1 MKISELK
8 RSIREELHKV
18 LNEEAPKH
26 KYKKDDKFYYKGMSY
41 TVISDNGYVV
51 KALDRYGKEAMYN
64 HNQLK
69 AGVSQKSD
77 YLNEEEGGVSLENF
91 QSYNDLPETDR
102 EVPKKDMRYIDT
114 FIYLPNVGGE
124 NGFIYSKEKAK
135 KWLDKYKAMFK
146 GEEPKFTTE
155 VISIAGKDNIMKG
168 TIVSDGYL
176 AYTKKVKDYEASP
189 EYRANV
195 SSFYDELKYKGD

>member
-77 YLNEEEGGVSLENF
+77 YLNEEEGVSLEN
-91 QSYNDLPETDR
+91 LPKGKSIFLPSLYSLGNSTQIKNQEEALQWEKEFMTKYKLDADHNKIKFKPAPGGR
-102 EVPKKDMRYIDT
+102 WEVS
-114 FIYLPNVGGE
+114 N
-124 NGFIYSKEKAK
+124 SKEFNAITAK
-135 KWLDKYKAMFK
+135 ISSAQEKGMEDYKN
-146 GEEPKFTTE
+146 
-155 VISIAGKDNIMKG
+155 KD
-168 TIVSDGYL
+168 
-176 AYTKKVKDYEASP
+176 
-189 EYRANV
+189 
-195 SSFYDELKYKGD
+195 

>member
-77 YLNEEEGGVSLENF
+77 YLNEEEGGVSLEE
-91 QSYNDLPETDR
+91 LP
-102 EVPKKDMRYIDT
+102 KGKS
-114 FIYLPNVGGE
+114 IYLPSLRSLEAREQIRNQEEALQWEKEFMVKYKLDAGHDKIRFKPAPGGRWE
-124 NGFIYSKEKAK
+124 VSNSKEFNAAVAK
-135 KWLDKYKAMFK
+135 TNAAIEKWM
-146 GEEPKFTTE
+146 
-155 VISIAGKDNIMKG
+155 KDNK
-168 TIVSDGYL
+168 
-176 AYTKKVKDYEASP
+176 
-189 EYRANV
+189 
-195 SSFYDELKYKGD
+195 

>member
-1 MKISELK
+1 MKISEFK
-8 RSIREELHKV
+8 QFIREEIQAV
-18 LNEEAPKH
+18 LKEEAPKPR
-26 KYKKDDKFYYKGMSY
+26 YKKDDKFIYRGINY

-51 KALDRYGKEAMYN
+51 KAVSDRGDEATYN
-64 HNQLK
+64 YNQLNQ
-69 AGVSQKSD
+69 GVYKRPN

-91 QSYNDLPETDR
+91 QTYNDLPETDR

-114 FIYLPNVGGE
+114 FIMLPNVGGE
-124 NGFIYSKEKAK
+124 DGFIYSKEKAK
-135 KWLDKYKAMFK
+135 KWLDNYKTMFE

-176 AYTKKVKDYEASP
+176 AYTKKMKDYEASP
-189 EYRANV
+189 EYQANV
-195 SSFYDELKYKGD
+195 SSFYDKLGYKGD